1 MKNIQAGQSDS
12 LRIGSYLRLMR
23 FDRPIGILLLL
34 WPTLWALWIAGNG
47 HPDWIVASVFVAGV
61 VLMRAAG
68 CVINDYAD
76 RNIDSHVART
86 RNRPLASGEISPRN
100 ALTLFVT
107 LCLLAFGLVLTLN
120 RLTILM
126 SFVGVF
132 LAVSYPFIKRYSY
145 FPQVYLGAAFGW
157 AVPMVFA
164 AQLEEVPNIAWLLF
178 IITVLWATVYDT
190 MYAMVDRED
199 DIKIGVKSTAVL
211 FANADRV
218 IIAILQI
225 TLFVLLLIVGQVLA
239 LGVFYYLGL
248 LAAGGLAI
256 YQQTLIRDR
265 NASRCFKAFLNNNWF
280 GGAVFAG
287 IFSHYLVNG

>member
-1 MKNIQAGQSDS
+1 MKNIQTGQSDS

-47 HPDWIVASVFVAGV
+47 HPDWTVASVFVTGV

-86 RNRPLASGEISPRN
+86 RNRPLASGEIAPRN
-100 ALTLFVT
+100 ALMLFMT

-132 LAVSYPFIKRYSY
+132 LAASYPFIKRYSY

-164 AQLEEVPNIAWLLF
+164 AQLGEVPNIAWLLF

-248 LAAGGLAI
+248 LVAGGLAI

-287 IFSHYLVNG
+287 IFSHYMISG